1 MIKSLFLSINC
12 TIKLNFME
20 RKVFAVI
27 LAGGSGSRMGSDLP
41 KQFIEIDGKP
51 ILRHT
56 IEAFQSLPIPVEI
69 IVVLPST
76 QKSYWKNYC
85 KETGFLT
92 KYILPTGG
100 ITRFHSV
107 QNALKYVPD
116 GALVMVH
123 DGVRPFITTDFLM
136 SLIEKGREFEAV
148 VPVRPCIESLRR
160 VEGDESCAIDRSGYV
175 SVQTPQVFHSE
186 VINKA
191 YSQSYNP
198 SFTDDASVV
207 EAAGYK
213 ITLCDGLRQNIKITT
228 PEDLEV
234 VNGKIFQLN

>member
-1 MIKSLFLSINC
+1 
-12 TIKLNFME
+12 ME
-20 RKVFAVI
+20 RKIFAII
-27 LAGGSGSRMGSDLP
+27 LAGGSGSRMGSELP
-41 KQFIEIDGKP
+41 KQFIEIEGKP

-56 IEAFQSLPIPVEI
+56 IEAFQSLPLKVEI
-69 IVVLPST
+69 IVVLPSN
-76 QKSYWKNYC
+76 QKSFWKNYC

-92 KYILPTGG
+92 KYILPSGG

-116 GALVMVH
+116 GALVMIH
-123 DGVRPFITTDFLM
+123 DGVRPFVTQDFLM
-136 SLIEKGREFEAV
+136 SLIEKGKDYEAV
-148 VPVRPCIESLRR
+148 VPVRPSIESLRR
-160 VEGDESCAIDRSGYV
+160 VEGDDSFAIDRSYYV

-213 ITLCDGLRQNIKITT
+213 ITLCEGLRQNIKITT

-234 VNGKIFQLN
+234 ISGNIFKLN